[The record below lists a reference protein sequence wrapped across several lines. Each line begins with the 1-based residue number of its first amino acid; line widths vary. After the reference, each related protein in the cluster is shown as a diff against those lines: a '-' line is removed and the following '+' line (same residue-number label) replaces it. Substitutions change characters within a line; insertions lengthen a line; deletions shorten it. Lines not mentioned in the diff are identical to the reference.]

1 MKKSFRE
8 RFMNKKVKAFGLV
21 LAMAAFA
28 LAQEPA
34 APAAQPAEN
43 AAPAVAAEA
52 PAEPAVAQNAA
63 PAAAAPAE
71 TVEAEQ
77 APVAEPAAEPA
88 PAAEPVA
95 ETAEP
100 VAEPE
105 QYGDMPAPMAVRGVD
120 ASSVPYNEEPIAEPK
135 AVRGKESP
143 RATTEPVPMR
153 FTFGAQA
160 FLGTN
165 TLYAN
170 DWDFDESYS
179 GIAWKAG
186 LFAIFPLN
194 AYMMGFKIGV
204 LYDHSDAS
212 ATYIYSSDYTKEMNV
227 KFKMDRISVPFLFT
241 LKSPYSS
248 FTLDFGAQVSIPVQ
262 DNFKYSYEY
271 SADSTIKRSADMIDL
286 DYRSSVDFA
295 LVLGLT
301 IKANRYMSFDIRYEC
316 GFSNFYEDV
325 PLVWRLNELTS
336 STLLLGLS
344 FYAF

>member
-52 PAEPAVAQNAA
+52 PAEPAVAENAA
-63 PAAAAPAE
+63 PEAAAPAE

-88 PAAEPVA
+88 PA
-95 ETAEP
+95 
-100 VAEPE
+100 AEPE

-135 AVRGKESP
+135 AVRGKESS

>member
-1 MKKSFRE
+1 
-8 RFMNKKVKAFGLV
+8 
-21 LAMAAFA
+21 
-28 LAQEPA
+28 
-34 APAAQPAEN
+34 
-43 AAPAVAAEA
+43 
-52 PAEPAVAQNAA
+52 
-63 PAAAAPAE
+63 
-71 TVEAEQ
+71 
-77 APVAEPAAEPA
+77 
-88 PAAEPVA
+88 
-95 ETAEP
+95 
-100 VAEPE
+100 
-105 QYGDMPAPMAVRGVD
+105 MPAPMAVRGVD

-135 AVRGKESP
+135 AVRGKESS

>member
-52 PAEPAVAQNAA
+52 PAEPAVAENAA
-63 PAAAAPAE
+63 PEAAAPAE
-71 TVEAEQ
+71 
-77 APVAEPAAEPA
+77 AAEA
-88 PAAEPVA
+88 QAVPAAEPVA
-95 ETAEP
+95 EAAPAEEPAEEPAAP
-100 VAEPE
+100 VVDPD
-105 QYGDMPAPMAVRGVD
+105 QLGDMPAPVAVRGVD
-120 ASSVPYNEEPIAEPK
+120 ASASPYYEEPAPAQTRAERTSSRP
-135 AVRGKESP
+135 AS
-143 RATTEPVPMR
+143 EPIPMK
-153 FTFGAQA
+153 FTFGGQA
-160 FLGTN
+160 FIGTN
-165 TLYAN
+165 TLFAD
-170 DWDFDESYS
+170 DWSMDESYS

-194 AYMMGFKIGV
+194 ANMMGFKVGV

-212 ATYIYSSDYTKEMNV
+212 ATYYNVDFKKDMNV
-227 KFKMDRISVPFLFT
+227 KFKMDRISLPFLFT

-248 FTLDFGAQVSIPVQ
+248 FTLDFGAQVSIPVR
-262 DNFKYSYEY
+262 DRFKYSYDESSSSTEY
-271 SADSTIKRSADMIDL
+271 HTADMIDL
-286 DYRSSVDFA
+286 EYRNSVDFG
-295 LVLGLT
+295 LLLGLT

-316 GFSNFYEDV
+316 GFSNFYQDV
-325 PLVWRLNELTS
+325 PMAWRLNELTS

-344 FYAF
+344 FYAL

>member
-1 MKKSFRE
+1 MKKAFME
-8 RFMNKKVKAFGLV
+8 GFMNKKLTAFGIV

-28 LAQEPA
+28 MAQEPA

-52 PAEPAVAQNAA
+52 PAEPAVAENAA
-63 PAAAAPAE
+63 PEAAAPAE
-71 TVEAEQ
+71 AVEAQ
-77 APVAEPAAEPA
+77 PA

-95 ETAEP
+95 EAAPAAEPAEEP
-100 VAEPE
+100 VAPVVEPD
-105 QYGDMPAPMAVRGVD
+105 QFGDMPAPVAVRGVD
-120 ASSVPYNEEPIAEPK
+120 ASASPYYDEPAPVQPKAEKRSSRPVSEPI
-135 AVRGKESP
+135 
-143 RATTEPVPMR
+143 PMK
-153 FTFGAQA
+153 FTFGGQA

-165 TLYAN
+165 TIFAD
-170 DWDFDESYS
+170 DWNMDESYS

-194 AYMMGFKIGV
+194 ATMMGFKIAV

-212 ATYIYSSDYTKEMNV
+212 ATYYNVNFKRDMNI
-227 KFKMDRISVPFLFT
+227 KFKMDRISVPLLFT

-262 DNFKYSYEY
+262 DRFKYSYEESSGTEY
-271 SADSTIKRSADMIDL
+271 HTADMIDL
-286 DYRSSVDFA
+286 DYRNSVDFG
-295 LVLGLT
+295 LLLGLT

-316 GFSNFYEDV
+316 GVSNFYEDV
-325 PLVWRLNELTS
+325 PMDWRLNELTA